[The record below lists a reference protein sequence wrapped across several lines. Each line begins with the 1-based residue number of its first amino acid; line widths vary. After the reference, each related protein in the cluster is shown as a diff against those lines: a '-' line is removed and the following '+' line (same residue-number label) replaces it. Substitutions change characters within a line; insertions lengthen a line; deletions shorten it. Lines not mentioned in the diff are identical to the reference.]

1 MFENNDLILIVTYIA
16 TGWPK
21 KMPHFIWKK
30 LEAFRIQ
37 KLLIC
42 KVSKF
47 DGRFLGH
54 PVAIYVTIRIRSLF
68 SNILNHLK
76 QLLWESLSS
85 FSEIPIFPKKNPTL
99 GNQKVKHFVFGNYT
113 SVWHQTMATRSTYG
127 GWSFKSNWKC
137 LTFWVP
143 KSGTFLGG
151 HPVDSLGK
159 WSTNQL
165 QYRHSRH

>member
-21 KMPHFIWKK
+21 KRP
-30 LEAFRIQ
+30 
-37 KLLIC
+37 
-42 KVSKF
+42 SNF
-47 DGRFLGH
+47 DTLQISSFWIRNASSFFHIKWGIFLGH

-159 WSTNQL
+159 WPTNQL